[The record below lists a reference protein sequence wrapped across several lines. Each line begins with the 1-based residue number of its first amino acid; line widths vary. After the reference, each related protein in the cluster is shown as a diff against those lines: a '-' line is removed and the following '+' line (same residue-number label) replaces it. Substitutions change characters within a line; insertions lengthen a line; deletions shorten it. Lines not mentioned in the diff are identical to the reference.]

1 MLSRPS
7 CFLRTLVLLLLLTPA
22 ATASGL
28 RAAPPSDTTHYAI
41 DAQIQ
46 PATGQFDV
54 AVDMR
59 FVPRAPTDTLRFLL
73 HDGMTIEELA
83 SPAAGAPTTRP
94 WRIGGADTVHTKIVT
109 VPLTRTASPSDPV
122 SLSWTYAGRLQ
133 NDQLKIGGPVVSP
146 HWIELPVEAMWVPIH
161 TSFQARFTFD
171 ATLDLPDDFEVVSTG
186 QVRDTASGWRI
197 TSTVPGPD
205 VPVIA
210 SDRLQAVRPASGA
223 GAVTV
228 YHAGA
233 PDSLTGFVAA
243 HASQVVDRY
252 AGRFQTGR
260 EADRLRITIPPVQRA
275 KPSSY
280 ARTGLIALSHG
291 IDPDTSLV
299 GLIAHEAAHLWW
311 TDAKNPMSRH
321 NFLNES
327 FAEYA
332 SWLALREVYGEAVYR
347 ARIESARAK
356 AEKAPSFDDWS
367 PRLDGVLSYEKGPV
381 LLHQLRS
388 RIGDATFQTFLRHLQ
403 RNEVGT
409 LDGMVATL
417 KQVSDPETAQW
428 FEAKL

>member
-1 MLSRPS
+1 MLLRPS
-7 CFLRTLVLLLLLTPA
+7 RFVRTLALLLLATA

-28 RAAPPSDTTHYAI
+28 RAAPPSDTTHYTI
-41 DAQIQ
+41 DAHIQ

-73 HDGMTIEELA
+73 HDAMKIEELA

-109 VPLTRTASPSDPV
+109 VPLTRTASPSHPV
-122 SLSWTYAGRLQ
+122 SLSWTYAGHLP

-171 ATLDLPDDFEVVSTG
+171 AVLDLPDGFEVVSTG
-186 QVRDTASGWRI
+186 RVRDTASGWRI
-197 TSTVPGPD
+197 ESTVPGPD

-210 SDRLQAVRPASGA
+210 SDRLRAVTPETGT

-233 PDSLTGFVAA
+233 PDSVTGFVAE

-252 AGRFQTGR
+252 ADRFQTGR
-260 EADRLRITIPPVQRA
+260 EADRLRITIPPVPRA

-327 FAEYA
+327 FAEYV
-332 SWLALREVYGEAVYR
+332 SWLALREAYGEAVLQ
-347 ARIESARAK
+347 ARIASARTKAK
-356 AEKAPSFDDWS
+356 KAPSFDDWT

-381 LLHQLRS
+381 LLHQLHTRV
-388 RIGDATFQTFLRHLQ
+388 GDATFRAFLQRLQ

-417 KQVSDPETAQW
+417 KQVSGPETAQW